1 MIMQLMGG
9 GHNVSLERSLEWYN
23 FPYPSGKGAIIF
35 RDETHPDEDLDE
47 QRSGSG
53 AAEACPG

>member
-1 MIMQLMGG
+1 MIMQLVGW
-9 GHNVSLERSLEWYN
+9 HNLYLEWYN

-53 AAEACPG
+53 AAEA